1 MSSSRRRAGR
11 ARRAATASACSH
23 PAARRGAWWRRAG
36 ASRALRRG
44 AGRAETLAGLSDELG
59 RAAKRFD
66 EAHDTAV
73 EEAIAT
79 ELDKWLRAAGFAT
92 IEARDEF
99 SC

>member
-1 MSSSRRRAGR
+1 M
-11 ARRAATASACSH
+11 
-23 PAARRGAWWRRAG
+23 
-36 ASRALRRG
+36 
-44 AGRAETLAGLSDELG
+44 SDELG